1 MTDANGYSMKE
12 TTAMGEGN
20 HSEMNTKKSAPWAT
34 IIGGTV
40 LAIAAGVIGF
50 QVFRAE
56 PAAAPTDQAGKV
68 SLSNTS
74 TSPALARVNGQLI
87 QYDAVARE
95 CFDRLGK
102 SVLENLIN
110 RTIIHQEVERRGLT
124 VTEAEIDA
132 EVQKIA
138 KRFNLPVDTWYQML
152 QTERD
157 LTPVQYRRDVIWPM
171 IALRKLAGDE
181 VQVTD
186 SDLHRA
192 FQRDYGPRVRCRM
205 IMMENVRR
213 ANEVW
218 EKATR
223 TPEDFDKLAREFSVE
238 ANSRALGGAIPPI
251 SRYSSADNQSLED
264 AAFRL
269 QPGEISGLIQVGNRY
284 VILKCEGRTEQ
295 VVTDIKDVENDLRA
309 QLQEEKTQE
318 RVAVVFDDL
327 KKQTRVDNYLTNTST
342 GGSNTAQNT
351 SYTNQ
356 IQQTGSTLPGADAQ
370 AVQPASGTTL
380 TK

>member
-1 MTDANGYSMKE
+1 
-12 TTAMGEGN
+12 MGEGN
-20 HSEMNTKKSAPWAT
+20 HSEMNAKKSAPWAT

-50 QVFRAE
+50 QVLRAE

-68 SLSNTS
+68 SLSNAS

-87 QYDAVARE
+87 QYDSVARE

-110 RTIIHQEVERRGLT
+110 RTIIHQEIERRGLAI
-124 VTEAEIDA
+124 TEAEIDE

-171 IALRKLAGDE
+171 IALRKLAGDD
-181 VQVTD
+181 VQVTE
-186 SDLHRA
+186 SDMHRS

-205 IMMENVRR
+205 IMMDNVRR
-213 ANEVW
+213 ANDAW

-223 TPEDFDKLAREFSVE
+223 TPEDFDKLAREYSVE
-238 ANSRALGGAIPPI
+238 SNSRALGGSIPPI
-251 SRYSSADNQSLED
+251 SRYSGNQTLED

-269 QPGEISGLIQVGNRY
+269 QPGEISGLIQVGNSY

-295 VVTDIKDVENDLRA
+295 VVTDIKDVENELRL
-309 QLQEEKTQE
+309 QLLEEKTQE
-318 RVAVVFDDL
+318 RIAVVFEDL

-356 IQQTGSTLPGADAQ
+356 IQQTGSTLPSATAQ
-370 AVQPASGTTL
+370 GVQPASGTTL